1 MYRSM
6 MKSKIHEATVT
17 ETNIRYEGSLTLD
30 ANLLEAADLLPGEK
44 VHVVNINNGNRLETY
59 VLQGPAGS
67 GAVCLN
73 GAAARN
79 AEVGD
84 KVIIIAYGW
93 VEDNQ
98 AKTMISRVVFVD
110 RSNQIREKTE
120 IFDNK

>member
-30 ANLLEAADLLPGEK
+30 ANLLEAADRLPGEK

-110 RSNQIREKTE
+110 RSNQIREKTD